1 MILTKLFDAV
11 ILINIFQD
19 LDFKE
24 ILINWAKNP
33 RYEQWTSYEVNFEVK
48 KKIYELGIN
57 GEYILV
63 PCHNIQ
69 ANTPEK
75 NVLEMFKS
83 AKEYGSY
90 P

>member
-1 MILTKLFDAV
+1 MDGH
-11 ILINIFQD
+11 NIAPGVQLD
-19 LDFKE
+19 NLDFGNDLVFWGAIDTQKVLTFGTIE
-24 ILINWAKNP
+24 
-33 RYEQWTSYEVNFEVK
+33 EVNFEVK